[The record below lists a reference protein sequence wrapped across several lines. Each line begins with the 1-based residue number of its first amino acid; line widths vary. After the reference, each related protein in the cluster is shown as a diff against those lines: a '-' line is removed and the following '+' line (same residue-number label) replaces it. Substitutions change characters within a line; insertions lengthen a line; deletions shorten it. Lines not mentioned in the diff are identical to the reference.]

1 MIIVDTLLRKRQ
13 AEGRPVRVGM
23 IGAGFMARGIANSI
37 VNSVLGMDL
46 VAISNRT
53 LERAVRAYTD
63 AGLSDVR
70 TVTTVGELEDAI
82 AAGRPAVTDDAT
94 LLCEADSID
103 CLLEVTGA
111 LEFGAQITMAAIR
124 NGKHMVTMNAELD
137 GTVGP
142 ILKRH
147 ADKAGIILSGSDGD
161 QPGVQ
166 MNLYRFVRSIGL
178 TPMVCG
184 NIKGL
189 QDRYRTPTT
198 QAAFA
203 ARWGQDP
210 HMVTSFADGT
220 KISFEQVIVANA
232 TGMTVTQRGMIGRD
246 FPGHVDELTKM
257 YDVEELRALGGIVDY
272 VVGSKP
278 NPGVYILATHD
289 DPKQQHYLNLYKL
302 GPGPLYSFYTPYH
315 LCHFEA
321 PLSVARVVLCQDA
334 VIQPIDGPQLDVITA
349 AKTDL
354 KAGQTIDGLGGY
366 MTYGQCETY
375 AQSRAENLLPIG
387 LAQGCR
393 LRRDMPKDAVLTY
406 EDVEIP
412 AGRLIDELRR
422 EQDAA
427 FPAPVAER
435 VFAAS

>member
-1 MIIVDTLLRKRQ
+1 MIIVDNLLRKRA

-23 IGAGFMARGIANSI
+23 IGAGFMARGIANQI
-37 VNSVLGMDL
+37 INSVPGLTL
-46 VAISNRT
+46 AAISNRT
-53 LERAVRAYTD
+53 LVRAVRAYAE
-63 AGLSDVR
+63 AGREDIR
-70 TVTTVGELEDAI
+70 TVTSVGELEDCI
-82 AAGRPAVTDDAT
+82 RGGQPAVTEDAH
-94 LLCEADSID
+94 LLCEAESID

-111 LEFGAQITMAAIR
+111 LEFGARITMAAIR
-124 NGKHMVTMNAELD
+124 NGKHMVSMNAELD

-142 ILKRH
+142 LLKRY
-147 ADKAGIILSGSDGD
+147 ADRAGVIFSGSDGD

-178 TPMVCG
+178 TPLVCG

-210 HMVTSFADGT
+210 YMVTSFADGT
-220 KISFEQVIVANA
+220 KISFEQAVVANA
-232 TGMTVTQRGMIGRD
+232 TGMTVTQRGMIGRE
-246 FPGHVDELTKM
+246 FAGHVDELTQF
-257 YDVEELRALGGIVDY
+257 YDVDQLRALGGIVDY
-272 VVGSKP
+272 VVGPKP
-278 NPGVYILATHD
+278 NPGVYVLATHD

-321 PLSVARVVLCQDA
+321 PISVARVALCGDA
-334 VIQPIDGPQLDVITA
+334 VLQPIDGPRIDVVTT

-354 KAGQTIDGLGGY
+354 KAGEVIDGLGGY

-375 AQSRAENLLPIG
+375 GESRAENLLPIG

-393 LRRDMPKDAVLTY
+393 LRRDLAKDSVLTY
-406 EDVEIP
+406 EDVEVP
-412 AGRLIDELRR
+412 AGRMIDELRR

-427 FPAPVAER
+427 FPVSTIKR
-435 VFAAS
+435 SAAAF